1 MFYDSGRNSGRQPS
15 FFKNIWL
22 ALYFINLQFI
32 TMLEKLFG
40 FNPKKSTVRTEIMAG
55 ITTFLTMAYIL
66 AVNPNILGETGM
78 DKGALFTTTVL
89 MSALPTIFMA
99 LYAKL
104 PLALAPGMGLNAFFA
119 YTVCLIMGYSWQFAL
134 TAVFLE
140 GLVFLLLTVTNLRE
154 KIVDVIPPALKT
166 AISAGIGLY
175 IAFIGLKNAEV
186 IVDNPATLVS
196 LGKLTSGSGLLGV
209 IGIAITSIL
218 LVRNVKGALLIGILA
233 TTLIGIPMGITQ
245 LDGFFSTPPTIEP
258 IFLKFEWSQV
268 CTAEMATIVFTL
280 LFVDLFDCIGTV
292 IGVTTRANM
301 IDADGKIPGLKK
313 VFMVDSVSTAAGA
326 MMGTSTVAVYVESAA
341 GVNEGGRTGLTSFT
355 TGCCFLLALFFAPF
369 FLAIPAAATAPVL
382 VLVGLMMMSNIWK
395 VDFFDY
401 KESIPAFICMIF
413 MPLAY
418 SISDGILLGHL
429 AYVIINFF
437 SGNRKSLTPGMYVLA
452 VIFVL
457 KFILH

>member
-1 MFYDSGRNSGRQPS
+1 
-15 FFKNIWL
+15 
-22 ALYFINLQFI
+22 
-32 TMLEKLFG
+32 MLEKLFG
-40 FNPKKSTVRTEIMAG
+40 FNPKETTVRTEIMAG

-140 GLVFLLLTVTNLRE
+140 GLAFILLTITNLRE
-154 KIVDVIPPALKT
+154 KIVEVIPPALKT

-209 IGIAITSIL
+209 IGIGLTSIL

-233 TTLIGIPMGITQ
+233 TTLIGIPMGITNI
-245 LDGFFSTPPTIEP
+245 DGIFSIPPSIEP
-258 IFLKFEWSQV
+258 IFMKFEWSNIF
-268 CTAEMATIVFTL
+268 TAEMATIVFTL

-301 IDADGKIPGLKK
+301 IGDDGKIPNLKK
-313 VFMVDSVSTAAGA
+313 VFMVDSLSTAAGA
-326 MMGTSTVAVYVESAA
+326 AMGTSTVAVYVESAA
-341 GVNEGGRTGLTSFT
+341 GVNEGGRSGLTAFT
-355 TGCCFLLALFFAPF
+355 TGICFLLALFFAPF

-395 VDFFDY
+395 IDFFDY

-429 AYVIINFF
+429 SYVIVNLL
-437 SGNRKSLTPGMYVLA
+437 SGNRKNLTTGMYVLA
-452 VIFVL
+452 AIFLL
-457 KFILH
+457 KFILQ

>member
-1 MFYDSGRNSGRQPS
+1 
-15 FFKNIWL
+15 
-22 ALYFINLQFI
+22 
-32 TMLEKLFG
+32 MLEKLFG
-40 FNPKKSTVRTEIMAG
+40 FNPKETTIRTEIMAG

-66 AVNPNILGETGM
+66 AVNPSILGETGM

-140 GLVFLLLTVTNLRE
+140 GLAFILLTVTNLRE
-154 KIVDVIPPALKT
+154 KIVEVIPPALKT

-196 LGKLTSGSGLLGV
+196 LGKLTSGSGLLGI
-209 IGIAITSIL
+209 IGIGLTSIL
-218 LVRNVKGALLIGILA
+218 LVRNIKGALLIGILA
-233 TTLIGIPMGITQ
+233 TTIIGIPMGITN
-245 LDGFFSTPPTIEP
+245 LDGVFSIPPSIEP
-258 IFLKFEWSQV
+258 IFMKFEWNNIF
-268 CTAEMATIVFTL
+268 TTEMATIVFTL

-301 IDADGKIPGLKK
+301 IDEDGKIPNLKK
-313 VFMVDSVSTAAGA
+313 VFMVDSLSTAAGA
-326 MMGTSTVAVYVESAA
+326 AMGTSTVAVYVESAA
-341 GVNEGGRTGLTSFT
+341 GVNEGGRSGLTAFV
-355 TGCCFLLALFFAPF
+355 TGACFLLALFFAPF

-395 VDFFDY
+395 IDFFDY

-429 AYVIINFF
+429 SYVIINLL
-437 SGNRKSLTPGMYVLA
+437 SGNRKSLTTGMYILA
-452 VIFVL
+452 AIFLL
-457 KFILH
+457 KFILQ

>member
-1 MFYDSGRNSGRQPS
+1 
-15 FFKNIWL
+15 
-22 ALYFINLQFI
+22 
-32 TMLEKLFG
+32 MLGKLFG
-40 FNPKKSTVRTEIMAG
+40 FNPKETTVRTEIMAG

-140 GLVFLLLTVTNLRE
+140 GLAFILLTITNLRE
-154 KIVDVIPPALKT
+154 KIVEVIPPALKT

-209 IGIAITSIL
+209 IGIGLTSVL

-233 TTLIGIPMGITQ
+233 TTLIGIPMSITNIDGI
-245 LDGFFSTPPTIEP
+245 FSTPPSIEP
-258 IFLKFEWSQV
+258 IFMKFEWTNIF
-268 CTAEMATIVFTL
+268 TAEMATIVFTL

-301 IDADGKIPGLKK
+301 IGEDGKIPNLKK
-313 VFMVDSVSTAAGA
+313 VFMVDSLSTAAGA
-326 MMGTSTVAVYVESAA
+326 AMGTSTVAVYVESAA
-341 GVNEGGRTGLTSFT
+341 GVNEGGRSGLTAFT
-355 TGCCFLLALFFAPF
+355 TGICFLLALFFAPF

-395 VDFFDY
+395 IDFFDY

-429 AYVIINFF
+429 SYVIINLL
-437 SGNRKSLTPGMYVLA
+437 SGNRKNLTTGMYVLA
-452 VIFVL
+452 AIFLL
-457 KFILH
+457 KFILQ